1 MGDKLDCP
9 FDLILAATILFVK
22 KCKKWEKRITS
33 AKGFLRLGLHHILIQ
48 LREMLLDA
56 VKSHIKSTMH
66 KKAVNL

>member
-33 AKGFLRLGLHHILIQ
+33 VKGFSQTWITPHTN
-48 LREMLLDA
+48 
-56 VKSHIKSTMH
+56 SIK
-66 KKAVNL
+66 